1 MDNSIFYNDVK
12 CIITNEGKSLFAKQ
26 SNGVKFAKVGAVLFS
41 DVKGTIKDAYDKG
54 GDEQR
59 FLKNL
64 SLKQL
69 KNYTTLIF
77 STVSYT
83 MEGSIY
89 VPNDYSA
96 YNKAL
101 EDANNLIPIQIA
113 YGNNEN
119 INVDDEGLQEIT
131 YTKYMSYDLLL
142 KTNSLPIN
150 SLSDMNFDGFAILG
164 LPFKSLSSDTS
175 TNINIEQD
183 FATIAIVYFPN
194 EKLQV
199 LKNQSKNVAM
209 NVEMHVFLD
218 EPYNLSGLGYIDN
231 KGLVPKNTMRFING
245 LHLTNDGLHNRG

>member
-1 MDNSIFYNDVK
+1 
-12 CIITNEGKSLFAKQ
+12 
-26 SNGVKFAKVGAVLFS
+26 
-41 DVKGTIKDAYDKG
+41 
-54 GDEQR
+54 
-59 FLKNL
+59 
-64 SLKQL
+64 
-69 KNYTTLIF
+69 
-77 STVSYT
+77 

-119 INVDDEGLQEIT
+119 INVDNEGLQETT

-194 EKLQV
+194 EKLQI

>member
-41 DVKGTIKDAYDKG
+41 DIRGTIRDCYDRG

-59 FLKNL
+59 ILKNL
-64 SLKQL
+64 TLKQL

-77 STVSYT
+77 STIPYT

-89 VPNDYSA
+89 VPNDYPA
-96 YNKAL
+96 YNRAL
-101 EDANNLIPIQIA
+101 ENANNLIPIQIA
-113 YGNNEN
+113 YGNKED
-119 INVDDEGLQEIT
+119 ISVDEEGLQETT

-150 SLSDMNFDGFAILG
+150 RVSDMNFDGFAILG
-164 LPFKSLSSDTS
+164 LPFKSLASDTF

-218 EPYNLSGLGYIDN
+218 EPFNLKNLEYIND
-231 KGLVPKNTMRFING
+231 KGLEPKNPIRFING
-245 LHLTNDGLHNRG
+245 LHFTNDGLHNRG

>member
-41 DVKGTIKDAYDKG
+41 DIRGTIKDAHDRG

-59 FLKNL
+59 ILKNL
-64 SLKQL
+64 TLKQL

-77 STVSYT
+77 STISYT

-89 VPNDYSA
+89 VPNDYSS

-113 YGNNEN
+113 YGNKED
-119 INVDDEGLQEIT
+119 ISVDDEGLQETT

-150 SLSDMNFDGFAILG
+150 RVSDMNFDGFAILG
-164 LPFKSLSSDTS
+164 LPFKSLSSDTY
-175 TNINIEQD
+175 TKINIEQD

-218 EPYNLSGLGYIDN
+218 EPFNLKNLEYINDEGLE
-231 KGLVPKNTMRFING
+231 PKNPIRFING